1 MSLDLTKARSL
12 FPSLSNTSSPY
23 IYADNAGGSQ
33 CSKPVIDRIVDY
45 LCNTNVQLGA
55 DYSISQI
62 STDRVNEGKEAA
74 KVLFNAASSDEIV
87 MGGSSTMNVENLA
100 RAIEKDILDEE
111 EIVITGEHEGLCCGW
126 HRCYVWGLRN
136 CV

>member
-12 FPSLSNTSSPY
+12 FPSLSSTLSPY

-45 LCNTNVQLGA
+45 LCNSNVQLGA

-62 STDRVNEGKEAA
+62 STDRVDEGKEAA
-74 KVLFNAASSDEIV
+74 KVLFNAASGDEIV
-87 MGGSSTMNVENLA
+87 MGSSSTMNVENLA
-100 RAIEKDILDEE
+100 RAIENDILDGE

-126 HRCYVWGLRN
+126 HRCYF
-136 CV
+136 